1 MSDILISSNKEKIY
15 LEEFD
20 QELIFYEKTKKI
32 KLIGIIRAKK
42 TQIEKN
48 ISNIYNNIHNFFCE
62 IPWYFTKKIV
72 YL

>member
-42 TQIEKN
+42 NTNRKK
-48 ISNIYNNIHNFFCE
+48 
-62 IPWYFTKKIV
+62 YFK